1 MATVT
6 RENIGLLSDK
16 LTVHVDR
23 EDYLPAF
30 ERKVKEFA
38 KTANVPG
45 FRKGMVPAGLVR
57 KMYGAALFH
66 DEVIRAAEKKLYAY
80 LSEEK
85 PDIFAQPLP
94 VADTALQ
101 LDHQSPV
108 TYDFQF
114 EIGLKPTYDLP
125 NFSAHK
131 LTWHNVDATDAMVE
145 EELNRMQIKGGKMT
159 EPETID
165 SDENVLNVTFIES
178 DQNGLAVPDGISK
191 DNSLLLKYFAPAMQ
205 QSLMGKKAGDHII
218 FQLNKTFEAD
228 KLEMMLKDLG
238 LDPADQQAGDKFF
251 RMDITKLGLIE
262 KRTLDADFFNEVYP
276 GKSIATEDE
285 FRKELKNDIQA
296 YWQSQ
301 SRNQFHDQ
309 IYHLLLDHVSMEFP
323 EAFLKRWLQ
332 TGGEKPKTAE
342 EAEAEYPTFKNQL
355 KWTLIS
361 DRIVRENNLEVNQDE
376 VRQHLKEDVMR
387 YFGQMGMDG
396 QLDWLDSYVE
406 RMMKDE
412 KQIESTYRKLIT
424 SKLFN
429 HVESIVGKTEKTVT
443 PDELN
448 AMQHH
453 HH

>member
-6 RENIGLLSDK
+6 RENIGLLTDK

-23 EDYLPAF
+23 EDYLPSF

-80 LSEEK
+80 LGEEN

-94 VADTALQ
+94 IADTALQ
-101 LDHQSPV
+101 LDHQAAT

-114 EIGLKPTYDLP
+114 EIGLKPAYDLP
-125 NFSAHK
+125 DFSSHK
-131 LTWHNVDATDAMVE
+131 LTWHKVDATDAMVE
-145 EELNRMQIKGGKMT
+145 DELNRMLIKGGNMT
-159 EPETID
+159 EPETIE
-165 SDENVLNVTFIES
+165 SEENVVNVTFTES
-178 DQNGLAVPDGISK
+178 DPNGNAIADGFTK
-191 DNSLLLKYFAPAMQ
+191 DNSLLLKYFTPSMQ
-205 QSLMGKKAGDHII
+205 QSLMGKKAGDHIV
-218 FQLNKTFEAD
+218 FQLNKTFEGD

-238 LDPADQQAGDKFF
+238 LDHTDPQAAEKSV

-262 KRTLDADFFNEVYP
+262 KRTLDTDFFNEVYP
-276 GKSIATEDE
+276 GKSIATEEE
-285 FRKELKNDIQA
+285 FRGELKKDIQA
-296 YWQSQ
+296 YWESQ

-309 IYHLLLDHVSMEFP
+309 IYHLLLDHVNMEFP
-323 EAFLKRWLQ
+323 EPFLKRWLQ

-342 EAEAEYPTFKNQL
+342 EAEAEFPTFRNQL

-361 DRIVRENNLEVNQDE
+361 DRIVRENNLEVTQDE

-387 YFGQMGMDG
+387 YFGQMGMEG

-412 KQIESTYRKLIT
+412 KQLESTYRRLIT
-424 SKLFN
+424 GKLFSY
-429 HVESIVGKTEKTVT
+429 VEGVVGKTEKTVT